1 LFNHDDRLCNRYSFF
16 QQIKVGLGDTA
27 IRTFP
32 LFGKVLKPRTGR
44 KSIVGQ
50 ALRLIIDKSAD
61 YTLILPEGGITHDRL
76 LLLVD

>member
-1 LFNHDDRLCNRYSFF
+1 LFNHDDRLWNRYSFF
-16 QQIKVGLGDTA
+16 QQVEIGFGDAA

-32 LFGKVLKPRTGR
+32 LFGKILKSGTWR